1 MADTLTF
8 TKKLPLLYCCCGGLP
23 METTDKKALMT
34 SKADTVAADQAQ
46 WTSHPFAPGTTL
58 AIAGVITM
66 HADTD
71 DDAFPAIIEGD
82 VSEIVTVPLEVSNAD
97 DLSMITG
104 LKVIMIGR

>member
-8 TKKLPLLYCCCGGLP
+8 ARKIPLLYCTCGGLP
-23 METTDKKALMT
+23 MESTTKKCFMT
-34 SKADTVAADQAQ
+34 SKADTVAAGEGQ
-46 WTSHPFAPGTTL
+46 WTNHPFAPGTTL
-58 AIAGVITM
+58 AIAPMITM

-82 VSEIVTVPLEVSNAD
+82 PSEIVTVPLEVTNAD
-97 DLSMITG
+97 DLSMISE